1 MFDKLQ
7 QLAYGAR
14 VLLSRRGKKETVEL
28 PGRQVQLWHGGAG
41 PPLVYLHSAL
51 GETTWLPFLD
61 NWAREFHVYAPAH
74 PGFADS
80 TGLDGMDGIED
91 FALHYAELFDQLG
104 LREINLGGVS
114 LGGWIAIEFALRWPE
129 RVCRLWFA
137 DSPGLWLDE
146 HPYAD
151 LFRYV
156 QDTPKLRQL
165 LFHDP
170 DGPMAKL
177 ILRDLKE
184 VNEETLIAAYRAL
197 RTLARL
203 VWERPYNPKLPARL
217 HRIRCPV
224 LILWG
229 ADDRLIPPVY
239 AQYFARHLPQA
250 RVEILPE
257 CGHLPM
263 FEKENEFST
272 LIREFC
278 QTA

>member
-14 VLLSRRGKKETVEL
+14 VWLSRRGKKTIVEL
-28 PGRQVQLWHGGAG
+28 PGRQVQLWHGGDG

-61 NWAREFHVYAPAH
+61 AWAKEFHVFAPAH
-74 PGFADS
+74 PGFAES
-80 TGLDGMDGIED
+80 TGLEEMDSLED
-91 FALHYAELFDQLG
+91 FALHYAELFDALN
-104 LREINLGGVS
+104 LREIHLGGVS

-129 RVCRLWFA
+129 RVRRLWFA

-156 QDTPKLRQL
+156 QDTQQLRRL
-165 LFHDP
+165 LFHDAE
-170 DGPMAKL
+170 GPLAKL
-177 ILRDLKE
+177 ILRDLKQ
-184 VNEETLIAAYRAL
+184 VNEDSLLAAYRAL

-203 VWERPYNPKLPARL
+203 VWARPYNPKLASRL
-217 HRIRCPV
+217 YRIRCPV
-224 LILWG
+224 LIIWG
-229 ADDRLIPPVY
+229 AEDRLIPPVY
-239 AQYFARHLPQA
+239 ARLFAQHLPQA
-250 RVEILPE
+250 RVEILAG

-263 FEKENEFST
+263 FEKETEFT
-272 LIREFC
+272 ALVRDFC
-278 QTA
+278 R